1 MAFEDLT
8 PKPGEI
14 PASFLVDSFQTLV
27 YTSVE
32 HIGAEKGQASSQTIR
47 WQEV

>member
-8 PKPGEI
+8 PKPGEVQRV
-14 PASFLVDSFQTLV
+14 SLLTLSETLV